1 MPREEKYDN
10 IATKTHIVQASKRG
24 SEEHGT
30 RRQALAA
37 AGIETYQRMQKDLI
51 MQVKRPSMR

>member
-1 MPREEKYDN
+1 MDEEYDN
-10 IATKTHIVQASKRG
+10 ILTKTNIVQASERG
-24 SEEHGT
+24 SAEHGT

-51 MQVKRPSMR
+51 MHVKRPSMR